1 MQTQNKTP
9 ADVIEPIT
17 GNYMFSLPF
26 IPLTA
31 TDIMLSVLG
40 TKRFILD
47 PAPLLSPAG
56 SYDVALQLSATEAA
70 ILYVGSA
77 LCLFPVGILLLHQFH
92 RDLRR
97 RGAMPIRPSRMLL
110 VLSPPYF
117 VIPGLIGFILWFAQ
131 GAVQALDWI
140 LLLYGPGLGLFI
152 SRFLYFLY
160 ESRFWR
166 IEPVPRDE
174 PSRFRVVD
182 HYVVS
187 GK

>member
-1 MQTQNKTP
+1 MMQTPSKTP
-9 ADVIEPIT
+9 ADGIEPIT
-17 GNYMFSLPF
+17 GNYMFSLQF
-26 IPLTA
+26 IALTA
-31 TDIMLSVLG
+31 TDIMLSIWG
-40 TKRFILD
+40 TERFILD
-47 PAPLLSPAG
+47 FLLSPRG
-56 SYDVALQLSATEAA
+56 SYDLAFQLSATEAA

-77 LCLFPVGILLLHQFH
+77 LCFFPVGILLLHQFH

-97 RGAMPIRPSRMLL
+97 KEVMPVSAGGMLL
-110 VLSPPYF
+110 ALSPPYF
-117 VIPGLIGFILWFAQ
+117 VVPVIGGLVLGFGQ
-131 GAVQALDWI
+131 GPSVTLDWI
-140 LLLYGPGLGLFI
+140 LLFSGPCLGLFI

-187 GK
+187 RQ